1 MWLAGGKWQEVEK
14 VSTTC
19 ESIYFCNKIC
29 QEKGWKSHRGEECEN
44 LQRAKEAKEEEEM
57 RSAKDDAAKV
67 SVSQGGEQQ
76 TCHLEG
82 CERTRMKGGGCPCK
96 TVGYCCIEHQKKHWS
111 KHKSDHKRIM
121 KEIKRK
127 K

>member
-1 MWLAGGKWQEVEK
+1 MNQFIFATRFVKKKVGKVIVVKSVRICKEQKKQKKQKKKRGSARRAKDEAAGGE
-14 VSTTC
+14 
-19 ESIYFCNKIC
+19 
-29 QEKGWKSHRGEECEN
+29 
-44 LQRAKEAKEEEEM
+44 
-57 RSAKDDAAKV
+57 AAKV
-67 SVSQGGEQQ
+67 SVLQGGEQQ
-76 TCHLEG
+76 VCHWEG